1 MPTAAR
7 VGRTVLNLL
16 IAASFAAP
24 ARAAPPAD
32 GAFGGFASV
41 PADAR
46 LAVRVRDARA
56 LRADARL
63 GPLRDALQ
71 SLLSSRTL
79 SESWARLAGQL
90 GMDATSLGDQLL
102 GLDVVYAER
111 PGPEA
116 TEWAI
121 ATRVDPR
128 VHALLVERLQPAA
141 GSGGLAAFAEHRAV
155 AAWRPPYLVVGP
167 IGRTGLLD
175 DMVRAFD
182 AAADAG
188 TLASLPP
195 VALLRTGAAAPIEL
209 VWRQDGG
216 GVGSM
221 QARTGDRGVE
231 LQFRGS
237 GDAWPLRLSA
247 GWPVDPAWCAD
258 LARGSALATVGNAW
272 TGPAELAGP
281 VDRLLAAGTVDDA
294 MRANLGARTA
304 FVVGAAPRVAAGGGV
319 PIPEAAVAIEVRDAR
334 LAWSQWRAWAGRLGA
349 DLAGRAG
356 RAAPPVRTVA
366 PARAAV
372 DLRDVLAK
380 VFDGHPFA
388 GCGALEV
395 EVVCGPGGNW
405 VLVSTG
411 TDAHAR
417 MRRSLPSAAA
427 ARTGSVHECGEAAGT
442 AIARMLEAWA
452 GDAARFA
459 RESPAEFADGASM
472 AARLAGAIERARWR
486 MRRVDEGLVEGT
498 CVLEVVRP

>member
-1 MPTAAR
+1 MPSAESVRRALTILAA
-7 VGRTVLNLL
+7 
-16 IAASFAAP
+16 AASVAAG
-24 ARAAPPAD
+24 ARAAPPED
-32 GAFGGFASV
+32 GAFGGFVSV
-41 PADAR
+41 PSDAR

-63 GPLRDALQ
+63 APLRDVLQ

-79 SESWARLAGQL
+79 SESWERLAGQL
-90 GMDATSLGDQLL
+90 GMDASSLGDQLL

-111 PGPEA
+111 SGQGA

-128 VHALLVERLQPAA
+128 VHELLVERLRPAA
-141 GSGGLAAFAEHRAV
+141 GSGGRAAFAEHRAV

-167 IGRTGLLD
+167 VDRTGLLD
-175 DMVRAFD
+175 DVVRAFD
-182 AAADAG
+182 SEGDAG
-188 TLASLPP
+188 TLASLPS
-195 VALLRTGAAAPIEL
+195 VAVLRAGAAAPVEL

-237 GDAWPLRLSA
+237 GAAWPLRLSA

-272 TGPAELAGP
+272 AGPPDSSGP
-281 VDRLLAAGTVDDA
+281 VDRLLATGGVDDA

-304 FVVGAAPRVAAGGGV
+304 LVVGATARVDAPGGV
-319 PIPEAAVAIEVRDAR
+319 PVPEAAVAIEVRDAR

-356 RAAPPVRTVA
+356 MPVPAVRT
-366 PARAAV
+366 AAHAKAAI
-372 DLRDVLAK
+372 DLRGMLAK

-395 EVVCGPGGNW
+395 EVVAGPGGNW

-411 TDAHAR
+411 ADAHAR
-417 MRRSLPSAAA
+417 MRRSLPAVSAPRA
-427 ARTGSVHECGEAAGT
+427 GSVHECGEAAGPP
-442 AIARMLEAWA
+442 IARMLEAWA

-459 RESPAEFADGASM
+459 RESPAEFADGATM

-486 MRRVDEGLVEGT
+486 MRRVDEGIVEGT
-498 CVLEVVRP
+498 CVLEVARP